1 LARACGIVRA
11 DATMEPMR
19 CDVLVLGGGPA
30 GAVTA
35 ALLARDGVDVTVL
48 ERARFPR
55 FHLGESL
62 SPAAASVLDELGL
75 RDSVDGRYLR
85 KHGVA
90 LRCARTGRQ
99 QRFRYDEAF
108 EPGPA
113 LAWQVPRADFDDL
126 LLRCARLHGAEVVE
140 GCAAEDVLFD
150 DGVASGVIARREDG
164 RQVTVRARLVVD
176 ATGQHALLAGRRGDR
191 HPVDG
196 MERTALSAHF
206 RNVARAGGEAE
217 GDLELILFP
226 HGWIWNIPFLGE
238 VSSVGALC
246 ANSWMRARQ
255 PAEALE
261 AFFDRTVD
269 DASFARDALASSTR
283 LTPVL
288 AHAGLAWRANRRVG
302 DGWITVGD
310 AGGFADPLLCAGT
323 TLAIGGAARAA
334 AAVRRALDRGD
345 LSARSFG
352 EYARALDAASELFLG
367 TARSL
372 YAEDLSEVLLGGSA
386 RADRRAFASILAGD
400 VFGEDPPWRAAWRER
415 FPADG

>member
-1 LARACGIVRA
+1 M
-11 DATMEPMR
+11 DPKR

-35 ALLARDGVDVTVL
+35 ALLARDGVDVTLL

-62 SPAAASVLDELGL
+62 APAATAVLDDLGL
-75 RDSVDGRYLR
+75 RDTIDGRYLR

-90 LRCARTGRQ
+90 VQCARTGRK
-99 QRFRYDEAF
+99 QRFRYDEAY
-108 EPGPA
+108 EPGTA

-126 LLRCARLHGAEVVE
+126 LLRCARTHGAEVLEGHSADDVIFE
-140 GCAAEDVLFD
+140 DGCAR
-150 DGVASGVIARREDG
+150 GVIALREEG
-164 RQVTVRARLVVD
+164 QRIEVRARLIVD
-176 ATGQHALLAGRRGDR
+176 ATGQDALLAGRRGDR
-191 HPVDG
+191 HPVAG

-206 RNVARAGGEAE
+206 RDVARTRGETE
-217 GDLELILFP
+217 GDLSLILFP

-261 AFFDRTVD
+261 SFFDRTIE
-269 DASFARDALASSTR
+269 DASFAREALANATR

-288 AHAGLAWRANRRVG
+288 ANAGLSWRANRRVG

-310 AGGFADPLLCAGT
+310 AGGFTDPLLCAGT
-323 TLAIGGAARAA
+323 TLAIVGAARAA
-334 AAVRRALDRGD
+334 SAIRDALDHGD
-345 LSARSFG
+345 VSAARFAPF
-352 EYARALDAASELFLG
+352 ARALDDASDLFLG
-367 TARSL
+367 TTRSL
-372 YAEDLSEVLLGGSA
+372 YADELSEVLLGGGA
-386 RADRRAFASILAGD
+386 RGDRRAFSSILAGD
-400 VFGEDPPWRAAWRER
+400 VFGDDPPWRAAWRER
-415 FPADG
+415 FHHGGDYQIR

>member
-1 LARACGIVRA
+1 MDTVR
-11 DATMEPMR
+11 R
-19 CDVLVLGGGPA
+19 DVLVLGGGPA

-62 SPAAASVLDELGL
+62 APAAAAVLDDLGL
-75 RDSVDGRYLR
+75 RDTVDGRYLR
-85 KHGVA
+85 KHGVV

-99 QRFRYDEAF
+99 QRIRYDEAF
-108 EPGPA
+108 EPGA
-113 LAWQVPRADFDDL
+113 AHAWQVPRADFDDV
-126 LLRCARLHGAEVVE
+126 LLRCARSLGAEVLE
-140 GCAAEDVLFD
+140 GHAAEDVLFE
-150 DGVASGVIARREDG
+150 DGGARGVIARREDG
-164 RQVTVRARLVVD
+164 RTVSVRARLVVD
-176 ATGQHALLAGRRGDR
+176 ATGQDALLAGRRGDR
-191 HPVDG
+191 HPVPG

-206 RNVARAGGEAE
+206 RHVARAGGEAE

-246 ANSWMRARQ
+246 ASSWMRARQ

-261 AFFDRTVD
+261 TFFDRTVD
-269 DASFARDALASSTR
+269 DASFAREALSGATR

-288 AHAGLAWRANRRVG
+288 AHAGLSWRANRRVG

-310 AGGFADPLLCAGT
+310 AGGFTDPLLCAGT
-323 TLAIGGAARAA
+323 TLAIAGAARAA
-334 AAVRRALDRGD
+334 AAIRDALDLGD
-345 LSARSFG
+345 VSA
-352 EYARALDAASELFLG
+352 ARFAPLALALDAASDLFLG
-367 TARSL
+367 TSRSL
-372 YAEDLSEVLLGGSA
+372 YADELGEVLLGGGA

-400 VFGEDPPWRAAWRER
+400 VFGDDPPWRAAWRER
-415 FPADG
+415 YRPGH

>member
-1 LARACGIVRA
+1 
-11 DATMEPMR
+11 MEPIR

-35 ALLARDGVDVTVL
+35 ALLARDGVDVTLL

-62 SPAAASVLDELGL
+62 APAATAVLDELGL
-75 RDSVDGRYLR
+75 RDTIDGRYLR

-90 LRCARTGRQ
+90 VRCARTGRQ

-113 LAWQVPRADFDDL
+113 LAWQVPRADFDDV
-126 LLRCARLHGAEVVE
+126 LLRCARLHGAEVLE
-140 GCAAEDVLFD
+140 GHAAEDVIFE
-150 DGVASGVIARREDG
+150 DGCARGVIARRQDG
-164 RQVTVRARLVVD
+164 RQVTAHARLVVD
-176 ATGQHALLAGRRGDR
+176 ATGHDALLAGRRGDR
-191 HPVDG
+191 HPIEG

-206 RNVARAGGEAE
+206 RNVARPGGEAE

-238 VSSVGALC
+238 VSSFGALC
-246 ANSWMRARQ
+246 AHAWMRARQ

-261 AFFDRTVD
+261 SFFDRTVE
-269 DASFARDALASSTR
+269 DASFAREALASATR

-288 AHAGLAWRANRRVG
+288 AHSGLSWRANRRVG

-310 AGGFADPLLCAGT
+310 AGGFTDPLLCAGT
-323 TLAIGGAARAA
+323 TLAIVGAARAA
-334 AAVRRALDRGD
+334 SAIRAALDLGD
-345 LSARSFG
+345 VSA
-352 EYARALDAASELFLG
+352 ARFEPFARDLDAASDLFLG
-367 TARSL
+367 TTRSL
-372 YAEDLSEVLLGGSA
+372 YADELSEVLLGGGA

-400 VFGEDPPWRAAWRER
+400 VFGDDPPWRAGWRER
-415 FPADG
+415 YAPPR

>member
-1 LARACGIVRA
+1 VA
-11 DATMEPMR
+11 
-19 CDVLVLGGGPA
+19 
-30 GAVTA
+30 
-35 ALLARDGVDVTVL
+35 ARDGVDVTVL

-62 SPAAASVLDELGL
+62 SPAAAAVLDDLGL

-108 EPGPA
+108 EPGA
-113 LAWQVPRADFDDL
+113 GLAWQVPRADFDDL
-126 LLRCARLHGAEVVE
+126 LLRAARSFGAEVVE

-150 DGVASGVIARREDG
+150 DGAAAGVIARREDG

-176 ATGQHALLAGRRGDR
+176 ATGQQALLAGRRGDR
-191 HPVDG
+191 HPVGG

-206 RNVARAGGEAE
+206 RNVARPSGEAE

-226 HGWIWNIPFLGE
+226 HGWIWSIPFLGE

-246 ANSWMRARQ
+246 ANDWMRARQ

-261 AFFDRTVD
+261 TFFDRTVD
-269 DASFARDALASSTR
+269 DASFARDALAAATR
-283 LTPVL
+283 LTPVR
-288 AHAGLAWRANRRVG
+288 AHAGLSWRANRRVG

-334 AAVRRALDRGD
+334 AAIRAALDRAD
-345 LSARSFG
+345 LSAGGFAD
-352 EYARALDAASELFLG
+352 YARGLDAASELFLG

-372 YAEDLSEVLLGGSA
+372 YAEELSEVLLGGAA

-400 VFGEDPPWRAAWRER
+400 VFGDDPPWRAAWRQR
-415 FPADG
+415 FPADPIDHVTG